1 MIVKNNF
8 LFRKLSSCVCCLFLN
23 FVAFFLPIVASSP
36 NSYSKIKRWFQG
48 EISEY
53 RNKNKIS
60 KIKTWFQ
67 VEISECRNKIKYSKN

>member
-1 MIVKNNF
+1 VKFQNAEI
-8 LFRKLSSCVCCLFLN
+8 KLSF
-23 FVAFFLPIVASSP
+23 
-36 NSYSKIKRWFQG
+36 SKIKRWFQG
-48 EISEY
+48 EISEC